1 MSSDAEARD
10 VADLVV
16 LASISLPEWE
26 LHGLATGVVIGLVEG
41 DDERASQLVDTL
53 RPELCQ
59 LDPLTQLCQKLR
71 TSLAQSDLTFELV
84 LPDDDESLMSRAEAL
99 GIWVGALVEGFEK
112 AAPPRNDDIDEILTD
127 FVKIAEID
135 SNVQNTPDMELS
147 LMEIIEFV
155 RIATIS
161 LSDEIKRAPTE

>member
-1 MSSDAEARD
+1 MSSDAQTSE
-10 VADLVV
+10 VADLVM
-16 LASISLPEWE
+16 LASIALPEWE
-26 LHGLATGVVIGLVEG
+26 LHGLATGVIVGLAED
-41 DDERASQLVDTL
+41 DDERAPQLLDIL

-59 LDPLTQLCQKLR
+59 LDPLTKLCQKLR
-71 TSLAQSDLTFELV
+71 ASLADSDLTFELL
-84 LPDDDESLMSRAEAL
+84 LPDDDECLTTRAEAL
-99 GIWVGALVEGFEK
+99 GIWVASLVEGVEK

-135 SNVQNTPDMELS
+135 SNVQNTPEMELS

-161 LSDEIKRAPTE
+161 LSDEIKRAAT